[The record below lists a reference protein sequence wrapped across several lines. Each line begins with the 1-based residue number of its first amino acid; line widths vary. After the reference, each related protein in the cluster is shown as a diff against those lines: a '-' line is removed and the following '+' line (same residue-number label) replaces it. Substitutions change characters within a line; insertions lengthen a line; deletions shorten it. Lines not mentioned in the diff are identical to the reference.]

1 MASEDLKLAIPTRET
16 ERWKDLALRLQAGDA
31 ASEGELARL
40 FYPHLLA
47 MAASRLSDRETA
59 REIVQEAL
67 LAVLSAL
74 RQGRLR
80 EPEKLPAFVVG
91 TGRNLINNYLRRRV
105 QRPDALPLG
114 PREAIIPDSDPDSGE
129 LLFEKEEKRDMV
141 LAVLKKL
148 KPVDR
153 GILFLTLAEGLSPRE
168 IALEMGLKPETIRLR
183 KSRALK
189 RVRRKLKKMTRKGR
203 LDY

>member
-1 MASEDLKLAIPTRET
+1 MPGGET

-40 FYPHLLA
+40 FYPHLMA

-59 REIVQEAL
+59 REIAQDAI

-74 RQGRLR
+74 REGRLR

-91 TGRNLINNYLRRRV
+91 TGRNLINSCLRRRA
-105 QRPDALPLG
+105 QRPEPLTLG
-114 PREAIIPDSDPDSGE
+114 FDETTIPSPNPGASE
-129 LLFEKEEKRDMV
+129 SLFEKDERRDVV
-141 LAVLKKL
+141 LSALQEL

-153 GILFLTLAEGLSPRE
+153 GILYLTLAEGLNPRE
-168 IALEMGLKPETIRLR
+168 IALDMGLKPETIRLR
-183 KSRALK
+183 KSRALR
-189 RVRRKLKKMTRKGR
+189 RVRRKLEKMKRKGQ
-203 LDY
+203 LSY

>member
-1 MASEDLKLAIPTRET
+1 MPDRNR

-31 ASEGELARL
+31 ASESELARL
-40 FYPHLLA
+40 FYPHLMA
-47 MAASRLSDRETA
+47 MAASWLSDRETA

-80 EPEKLPAFVVG
+80 EPEKLPAFVAG
-91 TGRNLINNYLRRRV
+91 TGRNLINSHVRSLAK
-105 QRPDALPLG
+105 RPEPVTLG
-114 PREAIIPDSDPDSGE
+114 LEEATIPDPDPDSGE
-129 LLFEKEEKRDMV
+129 LLFEEEEKRDMV

-148 KPVDR
+148 EPADR
-153 GILFLTLAEGLSPRE
+153 RILYLTLSEGLNPRE

-189 RVRRKLKKMTRKGR
+189 RVRQKLQKMTRKGR

>member
-1 MASEDLKLAIPTRET
+1 M
-16 ERWKDLALRLQAGDA
+16 
-31 ASEGELARL
+31 
-40 FYPHLLA
+40 A
-47 MAASRLSDRETA
+47 MAASWLSDRETA

-80 EPEKLPAFVVG
+80 EPEKLPAFVAG
-91 TGRNLINNYLRRRV
+91 TGRNLINSHVRSLAK
-105 QRPDALPLG
+105 RPEPVTLG
-114 PREAIIPDSDPDSGE
+114 LEEATIPDPDPDSGE
-129 LLFEKEEKRDMV
+129 LLFEEEEKRDMV

-148 KPVDR
+148 EPADR
-153 GILFLTLAEGLSPRE
+153 RILYLTLSEGLNPRE

-189 RVRRKLKKMTRKGR
+189 RVRQKLQKMTRKGR